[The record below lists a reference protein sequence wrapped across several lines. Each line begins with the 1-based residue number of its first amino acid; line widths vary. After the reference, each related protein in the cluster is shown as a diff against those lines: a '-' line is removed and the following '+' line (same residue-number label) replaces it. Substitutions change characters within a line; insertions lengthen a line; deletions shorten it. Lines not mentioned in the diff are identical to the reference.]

1 MYKPRGSHLTADDL
15 PYEIVLKKCCG
26 KENQLNLKKSAEWS
40 SLPPPRA
47 CLREH
52 LKRVNYQE
60 AIFKRFR
67 ISKPVIPLPTRD
79 NEWILVNK
87 AIEPKWSDRDIFPT
101 HLADISDKALE
112 TKNEH
117 GLVDGNIDKIST
129 DDESDEEPESKT
141 GNGSDQK

>member
-1 MYKPRGSHLTADDL
+1 M
-15 PYEIVLKKCCG
+15 
-26 KENQLNLKKSAEWS
+26 
-40 SLPPPRA
+40 
-47 CLREH
+47 
-52 LKRVNYQE
+52 
-60 AIFKRFR
+60 
-67 ISKPVIPLPTRD
+67 
-79 NEWILVNK
+79 
-87 AIEPKWSDRDIFPT
+87 FPT